1 MKNFAKHVL
10 NNGGKITPLIIPSE
24 YTNGTGLFNPSVF
37 VFNGQIISNV
47 RHCQYTLYHSELQ
60 NYEHQWG
67 PLLYL
72 NPDNDLTLTTTN
84 YFCFLDSNLSIEKF
98 IKVDT
103 SSLDKKPL
111 WEFVGLE
118 DARIVLWDSKLYL
131 TGVRRDIDTI
141 GTGRMELSEIE
152 ISDDTVKEIS
162 RHRIPTP
169 GNTGDE
175 GSYCEKNWM
184 PVVDKPFHYVKW
196 TNPTEVLKC
205 DISDPNN
212 ITSDSIII
220 DNYEKLNYDLR
231 GGSQVISYKDGY
243 LALNHIT
250 YLYKSKAGRKDGT
263 YRHQFTYWDKD
274 WNVIS
279 RSPIF
284 DFMGAKIEFSC
295 GLHKYEDSYLIT
307 FGFQDNS
314 SYILKVPEH
323 VLEEFVNA

>member
-1 MKNFAKHVL
+1 MENFAKHVL
-10 NNGGKITPLIIPSE
+10 RNGGNIKPLVIPSE
-24 YTNGTGLFNPSVF
+24 LTNGTGLFNPSVY
-37 VFNGQIISNV
+37 VDNGNIIVNI
-47 RHCQYTLYHSELQ
+47 RHCQYTLYHSETHQ
-60 NYEHQWG
+60 YEHQWG

-72 NPDNDLTLTTTN
+72 NPDNDQSLTTTN
-84 YFCFLDSNLSIEKF
+84 YFCLLNSDLDIVKF
-98 IKVDT
+98 SKVDT
-103 SSLDKKPL
+103 SLLDKKPL

-118 DARIVLWDSKLYL
+118 DARIVIWNDKYYI

-141 GTGRMELSEIE
+141 GTGRMELSEIIFE
-152 ISDDTVKEIS
+152 SDTIKEVA
-162 RHRIPTP
+162 RYRIPSP
-169 GNTGDE
+169 DGD

-184 PVVDKPFHYVKW
+184 PVLDKPFHYVKW
-196 TNPTEVLKC
+196 TNPTQVVKC
-205 DISDPNN
+205 DI
-212 ITSDSIII
+212 TSDKVTCDSIFIG
-220 DNYEKLNYDLR
+220 EKENLNYDLR

-274 WNVIS
+274 WNVIK

-314 SYILKVPEH
+314 SYILKVPENI
-323 VLEEFVNA
+323 LEDFINA